1 MVFDT
6 MSESSVADP
15 LDRSAPCCILGTP
28 RPAGGESKSM
38 TTAFLVGAAL
48 ALGVGVFATLVGLD
62 RDRAFYPTVL
72 IVIASIYELFAVI
85 GDSGAALKAETLAFA
100 GFACLA
106 VIGFR
111 KSLWLVVLGL
121 AAHGLFDFF
130 RGDLIANPGV
140 PAWWPMFCLAYDLV
154 AAAYLAWLLV
164 RRASAETSAP
174 IGS

>member
-1 MVFDT
+1 
-6 MSESSVADP
+6 
-15 LDRSAPCCILGTP
+15 
-28 RPAGGESKSM
+28 M

-48 ALGVGVFATLVGLD
+48 ALGVGVFASLVGLD

-72 IVIASIYELFAVI
+72 IVIAAVYELFAVM
-85 GDSGAALKAETLAFA
+85 GGSGAALKAETIAFI

-111 KSLWLVVLGL
+111 TKLWLIVVGL

-140 PAWWPMFCLAYDLV
+140 PDWWPMFCLSYDLV
-154 AAAYLAWLLV
+154 AAAYLALLIV
-164 RRASAETSAP
+164 RRAKADTTAP

>member
-1 MVFDT
+1 
-6 MSESSVADP
+6 
-15 LDRSAPCCILGTP
+15 
-28 RPAGGESKSM
+28 M

-62 RDRAFYPTVL
+62 RDRAFYATVL
-72 IVIASIYELFAVI
+72 IVIAAVYELFAVM
-85 GDSGAALKAETLAFA
+85 GGSGAALKAESVAFA

-111 KSLWLVVLGL
+111 MSLWLIVLGL

-140 PAWWPMFCLAYDLV
+140 PDWWPMFCLAYDLV

-164 RRASAETSAP
+164 RRAKRESSP
-174 IGS
+174 SIGR